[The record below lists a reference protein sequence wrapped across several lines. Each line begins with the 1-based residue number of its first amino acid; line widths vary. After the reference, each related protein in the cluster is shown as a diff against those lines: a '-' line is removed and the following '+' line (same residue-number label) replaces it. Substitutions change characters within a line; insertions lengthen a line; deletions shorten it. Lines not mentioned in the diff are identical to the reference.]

1 MRSRPSTAPARTSP
15 RPSRRSRVPA
25 STPLELEIW
34 WTPTHYGDLSA
45 DEYAEIKRSA
55 RGQRALQGDAE
66 SSEWDQYSEAVT
78 TDKYP
83 VFQLGWFP
91 DYPDAD
97 NYLAPFYGT
106 ETGYLNNHYAN
117 ADIDRLINEERAST
131 DQATRTQA
139 FEQIQK
145 IAAEQ
150 TPLVPIWQGKQVA
163 AARTGSRAS
172 PRPSTRRSSSAT
184 G

>member
-1 MRSRPSTAPARTSP
+1 M
-15 RPSRRSRVPA
+15 

-45 DEYAEIKRSA
+45 DEYAEIKRSLEDS
-55 RGQRALQGDAE
+55 GLFKVTLK

-163 AARTGSRAS
+163 AARDGITGIAQTFDPAFIFRYWLISKE
-172 PRPSTRRSSSAT
+172 
-184 G
+184 